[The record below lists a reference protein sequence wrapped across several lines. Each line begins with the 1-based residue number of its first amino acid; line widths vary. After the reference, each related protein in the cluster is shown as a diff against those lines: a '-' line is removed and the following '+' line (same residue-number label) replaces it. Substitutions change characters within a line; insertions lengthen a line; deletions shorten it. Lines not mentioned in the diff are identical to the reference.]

1 METLIIIVIAGL
13 FGFIIYR
20 MTKKT
25 EVKKPTGTGSGGS
38 GGGTPWREHN
48 PDRHR
53 DPHRPEE
60 LRDADSEDRER
71 ML

>member
-1 METLIIIVIAGL
+1 METLIIIVLAGL
-13 FGFIIYR
+13 FGFGIYKI
-20 MTKKT
+20 TKKT
-25 EVKKPTGTGSGGS
+25 EVQKPSGTGSGGT

-48 PDRHR
+48 PDEHR

-60 LRDADSEDRER
+60 LREADSEDRER

>member
-1 METLIIIVIAGL
+1 METLIIIVLAGV
-13 FGFIIYR
+13 FGFIIHR

-48 PDRHR
+48 PDENH
-53 DPHRPEE
+53 DPHRPQE
-60 LRDADSEDRER
+60 LSDDTFDHGE
-71 ML
+71 MK